1 VSSAH
6 GSTVDRPFNKKGYA
20 IRAARARSDGPG
32 RTRAGCGGKH
42 AGVRRRAVGARRR
55 CAWAAFS
62 ATNTT
67 EGTHAHVIVGSRGA
81 IVPHRQPAP
90 EGGRAAAPASSR
102 VRQSA
107 LGEGELG
114 GD

>member
-1 VSSAH
+1 VQDLTALDAH
-6 GSTVDRPFNKKGYA
+6 VRDAAASTPE
-20 IRAARARSDGPG
+20 
-32 RTRAGCGGKH
+32 CGGKH
-42 AGVRRRAVGARRR
+42 AGMRRRAVGARRR

-90 EGGRAAAPASSR
+90 EGGRAAALASSR